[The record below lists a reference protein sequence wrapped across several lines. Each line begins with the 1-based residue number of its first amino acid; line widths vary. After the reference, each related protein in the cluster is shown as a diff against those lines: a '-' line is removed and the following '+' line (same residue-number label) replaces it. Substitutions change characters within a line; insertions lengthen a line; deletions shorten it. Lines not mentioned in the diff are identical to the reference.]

1 MEAVHLL
8 WSQLKCGGK
17 LHRSVRFCA
26 LFPSLTEVAA
36 GDSYSM
42 ASKFL
47 TLRAPLSIPR
57 PVTCSRQNFPTV
69 STSSCCST
77 VEDPSLWRSKKQTQL
92 SPLIFP
98 KSSDSIRSVTVRS
111 SLTFPIISPQDQWG
125 TWTAL
130 FATGAFGIWYF
141 PFFVSFFSA
150 VWLLRK
156 FRGNEEKKIYIYIYI
171 YIYILAFQKW
181 KFNSSEVND
190 CIGLR
195 WVEFFVFSEPK
206 QSITFLLV
214 GEKMEDEE
222 KKLLFI
228 LIYILGPELSSIP

>member
-17 LHRSVRFCA
+17 LHRSVSFCA
-26 LFPSLTEVAA
+26 FFPSLTEVAA
-36 GDSYSM
+36 GNSQSM

-47 TLRAPLSIPR
+47 TLSAPLSIPR

-98 KSSDSIRSVTVRS
+98 KNSDSIRSVTVRS

-141 PFFVSFFSA
+141 PFFCLFLFRCLVAEKVSGK
-150 VWLLRK
+150 WRK
-156 FRGNEEKKIYIYIYI
+156 ESVIYIYIYI
-171 YIYILAFQKW
+171 YIYFP
-181 KFNSSEVND
+181 E
-190 CIGLR
+190 
-195 WVEFFVFSEPK
+195 
-206 QSITFLLV
+206 
-214 GEKMEDEE
+214 ME
-222 KKLLFI
+222 I
-228 LIYILGPELSSIP
+228 

>member
-17 LHRSVRFCA
+17 LHRSVSFCA
-26 LFPSLTEVAA
+26 FFPSLTEFAA
-36 GDSYSM
+36 GSSQSM

-47 TLRAPLSIPR
+47 TFRAPLSIPR

-77 VEDPSLWRSKKQTQL
+77 VEDLSLRRSKKQTQL
-92 SPLIFP
+92 SPLIFS
-98 KSSDSIRSVTVRS
+98 KNSDSIRSVTVRS

-141 PFFVSFFSA
+141 PFFVSFFFA

-156 FRGNEEKKIYIYIYI
+156 FRGNEEKKVLYIYIYI
-171 YIYILAFQKW
+171 YIYIFQKW

-206 QSITFLLV
+206 QSITFWLV
-214 GEKMEDEE
+214 RKW
-222 KKLLFI
+222 KKRRRNYCLFWF
-228 LIYILGPELSSIP
+228 LF